1 MFKFKDGNPFN
12 VHFSIKLFYDF
23 PLHFSRKL
31 FGCFPGNATVC
42 NIIKLPKWIGKVA
55 LKFAFKTLGEFLRIA
70 RCKEIRI
77 PQSGK
82 FLNVESGIQGLG
94 IRNIA
99 LGIRL

>member
-1 MFKFKDGNPFN
+1 MIFLFTFLGNCLGAFLETLLSVIFN
-12 VHFSIKLFYDF
+12 
-23 PLHFSRKL
+23 
-31 FGCFPGNATVC
+31 
-42 NIIKLPKWIGKVA
+42 IKLPKWIGKVA

-82 FLNVESGIQGLG
+82 FLHVESGILGLE
-94 IRNIA
+94 ITNTA

>member
-1 MFKFKDGNPFN
+1 MYIFQYN
-12 VHFSIKLFYDF
+12 SFYDF

-31 FGCFPGNATVC
+31 FGCFPGNTTVC

-70 RCKEIRI
+70 RCKGIRI
-77 PQSGK
+77 PESGK
-82 FLNVESGIQGLG
+82 FFYVESGIQGLG
-94 IRNIA
+94 IRNTA

>member
-1 MFKFKDGNPFN
+1 MYIFQYN
-12 VHFSIKLFYDF
+12 SFYDF

-31 FGCFPGNATVC
+31 FGCFPGNTTLC
-42 NIIKLPKWIGKVA
+42 YIIKLPKWIGKVA

-82 FLNVESGIQGLG
+82 FLHVESGILGLE
-94 IRNIA
+94 ITNTA